1 MTDESAPTLVTPAP
15 APVEVTPVPNPNAT
29 VASTT
34 VATAPIT
41 VTALP
46 IEHKET
52 FWQKAAID
60 FHEAVKWLEAE
71 IKKI

>member
-1 MTDESAPTLVTPAP
+1 MTDETASTSVTPTP

-29 VASTT
+29 GASAT

-52 FWQKAAID
+52 FWQKADVD